1 MGKKNAIGGDSEIT
15 LKSIREKFLA
25 FFEGKKHQ
33 RLPSSPLVPAG
44 DPTLL
49 FTNSGMVQFKDV
61 FLGFDKR
68 PCETAVTAQRC
79 LRVGGKHN
87 DLRNVG
93 YTSRHHTFFEMLG
106 NFSFGDYF
114 KEEAI
119 PLAWE
124 FLTTPGVGLGI
135 AKEHLW
141 ITVFGGGK
149 IFGGGEAAAPAD
161 NAAYAIWK
169 KTLLAA
175 GFSKKEVEKRIV
187 RIFTAD
193 NFWMMGD
200 TGPCGPCSEIFYD
213 PDKDEKTFRGDNPK
227 HADEC
232 VEVWNLVF
240 MEFNRDSGALK
251 PLPAKCVDTGMGLE
265 RIAAVMQGEQSNYD
279 TDLFCKLIDGVK
291 AVIHPKDPDR
301 EISASHRVV
310 ADHIRAVAFLVAD
323 GVLPSNEGRGYVLR
337 KIIRRALM
345 HGAKAAGK
353 RNLGMHDDGFWL
365 HRLVDKVADVMDKA
379 GDCVREKQIKIQ
391 EVLRREEE
399 AFGKNFL
406 SGHAHLTME
415 IKRVKDSLQTNTPTP
430 RGSIRIDSPFQRDE
444 KVQFPGDIAFELYDT
459 FGFPMEATLD
469 EVVAAGFSG
478 IDEKAFDECMD
489 RQRAR
494 SRAAMKFDAGQK
506 TADYDGAASEFV
518 GYDSLQCEAKILALF
533 VGGERVKEARPG
545 QEAVLV
551 LDRTPFYAE
560 AGGQVGDSG
569 SLKKN
574 GATAAV
580 ADCKKIRADAAGHF
594 AALQGGA
601 MAEGDSVLCEVDA
614 QRRRAIVCNHSA
626 THLMHAALQ
635 KVVGAHVRQK
645 GALVAPDHLRFD
657 FSHHAPLSAE
667 QIREVESIV
676 NEQIRANYETVTEL
690 TSFDEAIRRGAM
702 ALFGEKYG
710 DTVRLVSINSE
721 FSMELCGGTHVG
733 RGGDIGLFRC
743 LGESGIAAGVR
754 RIEGITAAAALS
766 QAQNDSARLSDIAAA
781 LKSPREHVLQKIEQ
795 MRLSVKEAQKQI
807 AALQDAQTE
816 SQVWSLAER
825 AEIVGGKTMLLQK
838 MDGADMKTLQDA
850 LRRLQ
855 TRLPQAAIL
864 LAGDG
869 GGRASFVAAS
879 AFSDSLSAK
888 EWMDKAA
895 AVCGAKG
902 GGKKD
907 RAQCGGGDASKIDSA
922 LQAAREFAAHVAE

>member
-1 MGKKNAIGGDSEIT
+1 M
-15 LKSIREKFLA
+15 
-25 FFEGKKHQ
+25 
-33 RLPSSPLVPAG
+33 PSSPLVPAG

-68 PCETAVTAQRC
+68 PYKTAATAQRC
-79 LRVGGKHN
+79 LRAGGKHN
-87 DLRNVG
+87 DLQNVG
-93 YTSRHHTFFEMLG
+93 HTSRHHTFFEMLG

-114 KEEAI
+114 KEKAI

-124 FLTTPGVGLGI
+124 FLTSPAVGLGI
-135 AKEHLW
+135 PKEHLW
-141 ITVFGGGK
+141 ITVFGGGN
-149 IFGGGEAAAPAD
+149 IFGNNEAAAPAD
-161 NAAYAIWK
+161 NDAHAIWK
-169 KTLLAA
+169 QTLQDA
-175 GFSKKEVEKRIV
+175 GFGEKEAEKRIV
-187 RIFTAD
+187 RIPTAD

-213 PDKDEKTFRGDNPK
+213 PDKAAKNFRGDNPK

-240 MEFNRDSGALK
+240 MEFNRDGGALK
-251 PLPAKCVDTGMGLE
+251 PLPAPCVDTGMGLE
-265 RIAAVMQGEQSNYD
+265 RIAAVMQGVQSNYD
-279 TDLFCKLIDGVK
+279 TDLFCELIGEVK
-291 AVIHPKDPDR
+291 KITESESAATT
-301 EISASHRVV
+301 ASHRVV
-310 ADHIRAVAFLVAD
+310 ADHIRAAAFLVAD
-323 GVLPSNEGRGYVLR
+323 GVLPGNEGRGYVLR

-345 HGAKAAGK
+345 HGAKAADNPK
-353 RNLGMHDDGFWL
+353 LGMDGGGWL
-365 HRLVDKVADVMDKA
+365 HRLTDKVAEVMGAA
-379 GDCVREKQIKIQ
+379 GDCIREKQGEIEDALQ
-391 EVLRREEE
+391 REEK
-399 AFGKNFL
+399 AFGKNFVA
-406 SGHAHLTME
+406 GRAHLLAKIPE
-415 IKRVKDSLQTNTPTP
+415 AKKRGDKK
-430 RGSIRIDSPFQRDE
+430 SP
-444 KVQFPGDIAFELYDT
+444 VFPGDVAFELYDT
-459 FGFPMEATLD
+459 FGFPAEATLD

-478 IDEKAFDECMD
+478 IDEKAFDECMN

-506 TADYDGAASEFV
+506 TADYDGAASKFV

-569 SLKKN
+569 ALKKN

-580 ADCKKIRADAAGHF
+580 ADCKKIRADTAGHF

-667 QIREVESIV
+667 QIRKVESIV

-754 RIEGITAAAALS
+754 RIEGITAAAALLH
-766 QAQNDSARLSDIAAA
+766 AQNDSARLSDIAAA

-825 AEIVGGKTMLLQK
+825 AEFVGGKTMLLQK
-838 MDGADMKTLQDA
+838 MDGAEMKTLQDA

-855 TRLPQAAIL
+855 ARLPQAAIL

-869 GGRASFVAAS
+869 GGRASFVASS

>member
-1 MGKKNAIGGDSEIT
+1 M
-15 LKSIREKFLA
+15 
-25 FFEGKKHQ
+25 
-33 RLPSSPLVPAG
+33 PSSPLVPAG

-68 PCETAVTAQRC
+68 PYKTAATAQRC
-79 LRVGGKHN
+79 LRAGGKHN
-87 DLRNVG
+87 DLQNVG
-93 YTSRHHTFFEMLG
+93 HTSRHHTFFEMLG

-114 KEEAI
+114 KEKAI

-124 FLTTPGVGLGI
+124 FLTSPAVGLGI
-135 AKEHLW
+135 PKEHLW
-141 ITVFGGGK
+141 ITVFGGGN
-149 IFGGGEAAAPAD
+149 IFGGNEAAAPAD
-161 NAAYAIWK
+161 NDAHAIWK
-169 KTLLAA
+169 QTLQDA
-175 GFSKKEVEKRIV
+175 GFGEKEAEKRIV
-187 RIFTAD
+187 RIPTAD

-213 PDKDEKTFRGDNPK
+213 PDKAAKSFRGDNPK
-227 HADEC
+227 YADEC

-240 MEFNRDSGALK
+240 MEFNRDGGALK
-251 PLPAKCVDTGMGLE
+251 PLPAPCVDTGMGLE
-265 RIAAVMQGEQSNYD
+265 RIAAVMQGVQSNYD
-279 TDLFCKLIDGVK
+279 TDLFCELIGEVK
-291 AVIHPKDPDR
+291 KITESESAATT
-301 EISASHRVV
+301 ASHRVV
-310 ADHIRAVAFLVAD
+310 ADHIRAAAFLVAD
-323 GVLPSNEGRGYVLR
+323 GVLPGNEGRGYVLR

-345 HGAKAAGK
+345 HGAKAADNPK
-353 RNLGMHDDGFWL
+353 LGMDGGGWL
-365 HRLVDKVADVMDKA
+365 HRLTDKVAEVMGAA
-379 GDCVREKQIKIQ
+379 GDCIREKQGEIEDALQ
-391 EVLRREEE
+391 REEK
-399 AFGKNFL
+399 AFGKNFVA
-406 SGHAHLTME
+406 GRAHLLAKIPE
-415 IKRVKDSLQTNTPTP
+415 AKKRGNKK
-430 RGSIRIDSPFQRDE
+430 SP
-444 KVQFPGDIAFELYDT
+444 VFPGDVAFELYDT
-459 FGFPMEATLD
+459 FGFPAEAALD

-478 IDEKAFDECMD
+478 IDEKAFDECMN

-569 SLKKN
+569 ALKKN
-574 GATAAV
+574 GATAAI

-766 QAQNDSARLSDIAAA
+766 QTQNDSARLSDIAAA

-795 MRLSVKEAQKQI
+795 MRLSVKESQKQI

-816 SQVWSLAER
+816 VQVWSLAER
-825 AEIVGGKTMLLQK
+825 AETIGGKTMLLQK
-838 MDGADMKTLQDA
+838 MDGAEMKTLQDA

-869 GGRASFVAAS
+869 GGRASFVASS

>member
-1 MGKKNAIGGDSEIT
+1 M
-15 LKSIREKFLA
+15 
-25 FFEGKKHQ
+25 
-33 RLPSSPLVPAG
+33 PSSPLVPAG

-68 PCETAVTAQRC
+68 PYKTAATAQRC
-79 LRVGGKHN
+79 LRAGGKHN
-87 DLRNVG
+87 DLQNVG
-93 YTSRHHTFFEMLG
+93 HTSRHHTFFEMLG

-114 KEEAI
+114 KEKAI

-124 FLTTPGVGLGI
+124 FLTSPAVGLGI
-135 AKEHLW
+135 PKEHLW
-141 ITVFGGGK
+141 ITVFGGGN
-149 IFGGGEAAAPAD
+149 IFGNNEAAAPAD
-161 NAAYAIWK
+161 NDAHAIWK
-169 KTLLAA
+169 KTLQDA
-175 GFSKKEVEKRIV
+175 GFGEKEAEKRIV
-187 RIFTAD
+187 RIPTAD

-213 PDKDEKTFRGDNPK
+213 PDKAAKNFRGDNPK

-240 MEFNRDSGALK
+240 MEFNRDGGALK
-251 PLPAKCVDTGMGLE
+251 PLPAPCVDTGMGLE
-265 RIAAVMQGEQSNYD
+265 RIAAVMQGVQSNYD
-279 TDLFCKLIDGVK
+279 TDLFCKLIGEVK
-291 AVIHPKDPDR
+291 KITESESAATT
-301 EISASHRVV
+301 ASHRVV
-310 ADHIRAVAFLVAD
+310 ADHIRAAAFLVAD
-323 GVLPSNEGRGYVLR
+323 GVLPGNEGRGYVLR

-345 HGAKAAGK
+345 HGAKAADNPK
-353 RNLGMHDDGFWL
+353 LGMDGGGWL
-365 HRLVDKVADVMDKA
+365 HRLTDKVAEVMGAA
-379 GDCVREKQIKIQ
+379 GDCIREKQGEIEDALQ
-391 EVLRREEE
+391 REEN
-399 AFGKNFL
+399 AFGKNFVA
-406 SGHAHLTME
+406 GRAHLLAKIPE
-415 IKRVKDSLQTNTPTP
+415 AKKRGDKK
-430 RGSIRIDSPFQRDE
+430 SP
-444 KVQFPGDIAFELYDT
+444 VFPGDVAFELYDT
-459 FGFPMEATLD
+459 FGFPAEATLD

-478 IDEKAFDECMD
+478 IDEKAFDECMNQ
-489 RQRAR
+489 QRAR

-569 SLKKN
+569 ALKKN

-580 ADCKKIRADAAGHF
+580 ADCKKIRADTAGHF

-635 KVVGAHVRQK
+635 KVVGGHVRQK

-676 NEQIRANYETVTEL
+676 NEQIRANYETITEL

-825 AEIVGGKTMLLQK
+825 AETIGGKTMLLQK
-838 MDGADMKTLQDA
+838 MDGAEMKTLQDA

>member
-1 MGKKNAIGGDSEIT
+1 M
-15 LKSIREKFLA
+15 
-25 FFEGKKHQ
+25 
-33 RLPSSPLVPAG
+33 PSSPLVPAG

-68 PCETAVTAQRC
+68 PYKTAATAQRC
-79 LRVGGKHN
+79 LRAGGKHN
-87 DLRNVG
+87 DLQNVG
-93 YTSRHHTFFEMLG
+93 HTSRHHTFFEMLG

-114 KEEAI
+114 KEKAI

-124 FLTTPGVGLGI
+124 FLTSPAVGLGI
-135 AKEHLW
+135 PKEHLW
-141 ITVFGGGK
+141 ITVFGGGN
-149 IFGGGEAAAPAD
+149 IFGGNEAAAPAD
-161 NAAYAIWK
+161 NDAHAIWK
-169 KTLLAA
+169 KTLQNA
-175 GFSKKEVEKRIV
+175 GFGEKEAEKRIV
-187 RIFTAD
+187 RIPTAD

-213 PDKDEKTFRGDNPK
+213 PDKAAKSFRGDNPK

-240 MEFNRDSGALK
+240 MEFNRDGGALK
-251 PLPAKCVDTGMGLE
+251 PLPAPCVDTGMGLE
-265 RIAAVMQGEQSNYD
+265 RIAAVMQGVQSNYD
-279 TDLFCKLIDGVK
+279 TDLFCELIGEVK
-291 AVIHPKDPDR
+291 KITESESAATT
-301 EISASHRVV
+301 ASHRVV
-310 ADHIRAVAFLVAD
+310 ADHIRAAAFLVAD
-323 GVLPSNEGRGYVLR
+323 GVLPGNEGRGYVLR

-345 HGAKAAGK
+345 HGAKAADNPK
-353 RNLGMHDDGFWL
+353 LGMDGGGWL
-365 HRLVDKVADVMDKA
+365 HRLTDKVAEVMGAA
-379 GDCVREKQIKIQ
+379 GDCIREKQGEIEDALQ
-391 EVLRREEE
+391 REEK
-399 AFGKNFL
+399 AFGKNFVA
-406 SGHAHLTME
+406 GRAHLLAKIPE
-415 IKRVKDSLQTNTPTP
+415 AKKRGDKK
-430 RGSIRIDSPFQRDE
+430 SP
-444 KVQFPGDIAFELYDT
+444 VFPGDVAFELYDT
-459 FGFPMEATLD
+459 FGFPAEATLD

-478 IDEKAFDECMD
+478 IDEKAFDECMN

-569 SLKKN
+569 ALKKN

-580 ADCKKIRADAAGHF
+580 ADCKKIRADTAGHF

-667 QIREVESIV
+667 QIRKVESIV

-754 RIEGITAAAALS
+754 RIEGITAAAALLH
-766 QAQNDSARLSDIAAA
+766 AQNDSARLSDIAAA

-825 AEIVGGKTMLLQK
+825 AEFVGGKTMLLQK
-838 MDGADMKTLQDA
+838 MDGAEMKTLQDA

-869 GGRASFVAAS
+869 GGRASFVASS

-907 RAQCGGGDASKIDSA
+907 RAQCGGGDVSKIDSA
-922 LQAAREFAAHVAE
+922 LQAAREFAAHIAE

>member
-1 MGKKNAIGGDSEIT
+1 M
-15 LKSIREKFLA
+15 
-25 FFEGKKHQ
+25 
-33 RLPSSPLVPAG
+33 PSSPLVPAG

-68 PCETAVTAQRC
+68 PYKTAATAQRC
-79 LRVGGKHN
+79 LRAGGKHN
-87 DLRNVG
+87 DLQNVG
-93 YTSRHHTFFEMLG
+93 HTSRHHTFFEMLG

-114 KEEAI
+114 KEKAI

-124 FLTTPGVGLGI
+124 FLTSPAVGLGI
-135 AKEHLW
+135 PKEHLW
-141 ITVFGGGK
+141 ITVFGGGN
-149 IFGGGEAAAPAD
+149 IFGDNEAAAPAD
-161 NAAYAIWK
+161 NDAHAIWK
-169 KTLLAA
+169 QTLQNA
-175 GFSKKEVEKRIV
+175 GFGEKEAEKRIV
-187 RIFTAD
+187 RIPTAD

-213 PDKDEKTFRGDNPK
+213 PDKAAKSFRGDNPK

-240 MEFNRDSGALK
+240 MEFNRDGGALK
-251 PLPAKCVDTGMGLE
+251 PLPAPCVDTGMGLE
-265 RIAAVMQGEQSNYD
+265 RIAAVMQGVQSNYD
-279 TDLFCKLIDGVK
+279 TDLFCELIGEVK
-291 AVIHPKDPDR
+291 KITESKSAATT
-301 EISASHRVV
+301 ASHRVV
-310 ADHIRAVAFLVAD
+310 ADHIRAAAFLVAD
-323 GVLPSNEGRGYVLR
+323 GVLPGNEGRGYVLR

-345 HGAKAAGK
+345 HGAKAADNPK
-353 RNLGMHDDGFWL
+353 LGMDGGGWL
-365 HRLVDKVADVMDKA
+365 HRLTDKVAEVMGAA
-379 GDCVREKQIKIQ
+379 GDCIREKQGEIEDALQ
-391 EVLRREEE
+391 REEK
-399 AFGKNFL
+399 AFGKNFVA
-406 SGHAHLTME
+406 GRAHLLAKIPE
-415 IKRVKDSLQTNTPTP
+415 AKKRGDKK
-430 RGSIRIDSPFQRDE
+430 SP
-444 KVQFPGDIAFELYDT
+444 VFPGDVAFELYDT
-459 FGFPMEATLD
+459 FGFPAEATLD

-478 IDEKAFDECMD
+478 IDEKAFDECMNQ
-489 RQRAR
+489 QRAR

-569 SLKKN
+569 ALKKN
-574 GATAAV
+574 GVTAAV

-594 AALQGGA
+594 AALQGDA

-667 QIREVESIV
+667 QIREVENIV

-781 LKSPREHVLQKIEQ
+781 LKSPCEHVLQKIEQ

-825 AEIVGGKTMLLQK
+825 AETIGDKTMLLQK
-838 MDGADMKTLQDA
+838 MDGAEMKTLQDA

-855 TRLPQAAIL
+855 ARLPQAAIL

-922 LQAAREFAAHVAE
+922 LQAAREFAAHAGGAKKEK

>member
-1 MGKKNAIGGDSEIT
+1 M
-15 LKSIREKFLA
+15 
-25 FFEGKKHQ
+25 
-33 RLPSSPLVPAG
+33 PSSPLVPAG

-68 PCETAVTAQRC
+68 PYKTAATAQRC
-79 LRVGGKHN
+79 LRAGGKHN
-87 DLRNVG
+87 DLQNVG
-93 YTSRHHTFFEMLG
+93 HTSRHHTFFEMLG

-114 KEEAI
+114 KEKAI

-124 FLTTPGVGLGI
+124 FLTSPAVGLGI
-135 AKEHLW
+135 PKEHLW
-141 ITVFGGGK
+141 ITVFGGGN
-149 IFGGGEAAAPAD
+149 IFGNDEAAAPAD
-161 NAAYAIWK
+161 NDAHAIWK
-169 KTLLAA
+169 QTLQDA
-175 GFSKKEVEKRIV
+175 GFGEKEAEKRIV
-187 RIFTAD
+187 RIPTAD

-213 PDKDEKTFRGDNPK
+213 PDKAAKSFRGDNPK
-227 HADEC
+227 YADEC

-240 MEFNRDSGALK
+240 MEFNRDGGALK
-251 PLPAKCVDTGMGLE
+251 PLPAPCVDTGMGLE
-265 RIAAVMQGEQSNYD
+265 RIAAVMQGVQSNYD
-279 TDLFCKLIDGVK
+279 TDLFCELIGEVK
-291 AVIHPKDPDR
+291 KITESESAATT
-301 EISASHRVV
+301 ASHRVV
-310 ADHIRAVAFLVAD
+310 ADHIRAAAFLVAD
-323 GVLPSNEGRGYVLR
+323 GVLPGNEGRGYVLR

-345 HGAKAAGK
+345 HGAKAANK
-353 RNLGMHDDGFWL
+353 PNLKMHDGGWL
-365 HRLVDKVADVMDKA
+365 HLLVDKVADVMDEA
-379 GDCVREKQIKIQ
+379 GDCIREKQSEI
-391 EVLRREEE
+391 EGVLQREEK

-406 SGHAHLTME
+406 SGRAHLTME
-415 IKRVKDSLQTNTPTP
+415 IKRVKNS
-430 RGSIRIDSPFQRDE
+430 SAKKSS
-444 KVQFPGDIAFELYDT
+444 VFPGDIAFELYDT
-459 FGFPMEATLD
+459 FGFPAEATLD
-469 EVVAAGFSG
+469 EVVAEGFSG
-478 IDEKAFDECMD
+478 IDEPAFNECMN

-545 QEAVLV
+545 QEALLV

-569 SLKKN
+569 ALKKN

-816 SQVWSLAER
+816 SQVWSLAKR
-825 AEIVGGKTMLLQK
+825 AENIGGKTMLLQK
-838 MDGADMKTLQDA
+838 MDGAEMKTLQDA

-855 TRLPQAAIL
+855 ARLPQAAIL

-869 GGRASFVAAS
+869 GGRASFVASS

>member
-1 MGKKNAIGGDSEIT
+1 M
-15 LKSIREKFLA
+15 
-25 FFEGKKHQ
+25 
-33 RLPSSPLVPAG
+33 PSSPLVPAG

-68 PCETAVTAQRC
+68 PYKTAATAQRC
-79 LRVGGKHN
+79 LRAGGKHN
-87 DLRNVG
+87 DLQNVG
-93 YTSRHHTFFEMLG
+93 HTSRHHTFFEMLG

-114 KEEAI
+114 KEKAI

-124 FLTTPGVGLGI
+124 FLTSPAVGLGI
-135 AKEHLW
+135 PKEHLW
-141 ITVFGGGK
+141 ITVFGGGN
-149 IFGGGEAAAPAD
+149 IFGNNEAAAPAD
-161 NAAYAIWK
+161 NDAHAIWK
-169 KTLLAA
+169 QTLQDA
-175 GFSKKEVEKRIV
+175 GFGEKEAEKRIV
-187 RIFTAD
+187 RIPTAD

-213 PDKDEKTFRGDNPK
+213 PDKAAKSFRGDNPK

-240 MEFNRDSGALK
+240 MEFNRDGGALK
-251 PLPAKCVDTGMGLE
+251 PLPAPCVDTGMGLE
-265 RIAAVMQGEQSNYD
+265 RIAAVMQGVQSNYD
-279 TDLFCKLIDGVK
+279 TDLFCELIGEVK
-291 AVIHPKDPDR
+291 KITESESAATT
-301 EISASHRVV
+301 ASHRVV
-310 ADHIRAVAFLVAD
+310 ADHIRAAAFLVAD
-323 GVLPSNEGRGYVLR
+323 GVLPGNEGRGYVLR

-345 HGAKAAGK
+345 HGAKAADNPK
-353 RNLGMHDDGFWL
+353 LGMDGGGWL
-365 HRLVDKVADVMDKA
+365 HRLTDKVAEVMGAA
-379 GDCVREKQIKIQ
+379 GDCIREKQGEIEDALQ
-391 EVLRREEE
+391 REEK
-399 AFGKNFL
+399 AFGKNFVA
-406 SGHAHLTME
+406 GRAHLLAKIPE
-415 IKRVKDSLQTNTPTP
+415 AKKRGNKK
-430 RGSIRIDSPFQRDE
+430 SP
-444 KVQFPGDIAFELYDT
+444 VFPGDVAFELYDT
-459 FGFPMEATLD
+459 FGFPAEATLD

-478 IDEKAFDECMD
+478 IDEKAFDECMN

-569 SLKKN
+569 ALKKN

-601 MAEGDSVLCEVDA
+601 MAEGDSVLCEVNA

-667 QIREVESIV
+667 QIREVENIV

-825 AEIVGGKTMLLQK
+825 AETIGGKTMLLQK
-838 MDGADMKTLQDA
+838 MDGAEMKTLQDA

-864 LAGDG
+864 LTGDG
-869 GGRASFVAAS
+869 GGRASFVASS

-922 LQAAREFAAHVAE
+922 LQAARAFVQKSGSDNG

>member
-1 MGKKNAIGGDSEIT
+1 M
-15 LKSIREKFLA
+15 
-25 FFEGKKHQ
+25 
-33 RLPSSPLVPAG
+33 PSSPLVPAG

-68 PCETAVTAQRC
+68 PYKTAATAQRC
-79 LRVGGKHN
+79 LRAGGKHN
-87 DLRNVG
+87 DLQNVG
-93 YTSRHHTFFEMLG
+93 HTSRHHTFFEMLG

-114 KEEAI
+114 KEKAI

-124 FLTTPGVGLGI
+124 FLTSPAVGLGI
-135 AKEHLW
+135 PKEHLW
-141 ITVFGGGK
+141 ITVFGGGN
-149 IFGGGEAAAPAD
+149 IFGNNEAAAPAD
-161 NAAYAIWK
+161 NDAHAIWK
-169 KTLLAA
+169 QTLQNA
-175 GFSKKEVEKRIV
+175 GFGEKETEKRIV
-187 RIFTAD
+187 RIPTAD

-213 PDKDEKTFRGDNPK
+213 PDKAAKSFRGDNPK
-227 HADEC
+227 YADEC

-240 MEFNRDSGALK
+240 MEFNRDGGALK
-251 PLPAKCVDTGMGLE
+251 PLPAPCVDTGMGLE
-265 RIAAVMQGEQSNYD
+265 RIAAVMQGVQSNYD
-279 TDLFCKLIDGVK
+279 TDLFCELIGEVK
-291 AVIHPKDPDR
+291 KITESESAATT
-301 EISASHRVV
+301 ASHRVV
-310 ADHIRAVAFLVAD
+310 ADHIRAAAFLVAD
-323 GVLPSNEGRGYVLR
+323 GVLPGNEGRGYVLR

-345 HGAKAAGK
+345 HGAKAADNPK
-353 RNLGMHDDGFWL
+353 LGMDGGGWL
-365 HRLVDKVADVMDKA
+365 HRLTDKVAEVMGAA
-379 GDCVREKQIKIQ
+379 GDCIREKQGEIEDALQ
-391 EVLRREEE
+391 REEK
-399 AFGKNFL
+399 AFGKNFVA
-406 SGHAHLTME
+406 GRAHLLAKIPE
-415 IKRVKDSLQTNTPTP
+415 AKKRGNKK
-430 RGSIRIDSPFQRDE
+430 SPM
-444 KVQFPGDIAFELYDT
+444 FPGDVAFELYDT
-459 FGFPMEATLD
+459 FGFPAEATLD

-478 IDEKAFDECMD
+478 IDEKAFDECMNQ
-489 RQRAR
+489 QRAR

-569 SLKKN
+569 ALKKN

-580 ADCKKIRADAAGHF
+580 VDCKKIRADAAGHF
-594 AALQGGA
+594 VALQGGA

-825 AEIVGGKTMLLQK
+825 AETIGGKTMLLQK
-838 MDGADMKTLQDA
+838 MDGAEMKTLQDA

-855 TRLPQAAIL
+855 SRLPQAAIL

-907 RAQCGGGDASKIDSA
+907 RAQCGGGDVSKIDSA

>member
-1 MGKKNAIGGDSEIT
+1 M
-15 LKSIREKFLA
+15 
-25 FFEGKKHQ
+25 
-33 RLPSSPLVPAG
+33 PSSPLVPAG

-68 PCETAVTAQRC
+68 PYKTAATAQRC
-79 LRVGGKHN
+79 LRAGGKHN
-87 DLRNVG
+87 DLQNVG
-93 YTSRHHTFFEMLG
+93 HTSRHHTFFEMLG

-114 KEEAI
+114 KEKAI

-124 FLTTPGVGLGI
+124 FLTSPAVGLGI
-135 AKEHLW
+135 PKEHLW
-141 ITVFGGGK
+141 ITVFGGGN
-149 IFGGGEAAAPAD
+149 IFGGNEAAAPAD
-161 NAAYAIWK
+161 NDAHAIWK
-169 KTLLAA
+169 QTLQDA
-175 GFSKKEVEKRIV
+175 GFGEKEAEKRIV
-187 RIFTAD
+187 RIPTAD

-213 PDKDEKTFRGDNPK
+213 PDKAAKSFRGDNPK
-227 HADEC
+227 YADEC

-240 MEFNRDSGALK
+240 MEFNRDGGELK
-251 PLPAKCVDTGMGLE
+251 PLPAPCVDTGMGLE
-265 RIAAVMQGEQSNYD
+265 RIAAVMQGVQSNYD
-279 TDLFCKLIDGVK
+279 TDLFCELIGEVK
-291 AVIHPKDPDR
+291 KITESESA
-301 EISASHRVV
+301 ETTASHRVV
-310 ADHIRAVAFLVAD
+310 ADHIRAAAFLVAD
-323 GVLPSNEGRGYVLR
+323 GVLPGNEGRGYVLR

-345 HGAKAAGK
+345 HGAKAADNPK
-353 RNLGMHDDGFWL
+353 LGMDGGGWL
-365 HRLVDKVADVMDKA
+365 HRLTDKVAEVMGAA
-379 GDCVREKQIKIQ
+379 GDCIREKQGEIEDALQ
-391 EVLRREEE
+391 REEK
-399 AFGKNFL
+399 AFGKNFVA
-406 SGHAHLTME
+406 GRAHLLAKIPE
-415 IKRVKDSLQTNTPTP
+415 AKKRGDKK
-430 RGSIRIDSPFQRDE
+430 SP
-444 KVQFPGDIAFELYDT
+444 VFPGDVAFELYDT
-459 FGFPMEATLD
+459 FGFPAEATLD

-478 IDEKAFDECMD
+478 IDEKAFDECMN

-569 SLKKN
+569 ALEKN

-667 QIREVESIV
+667 QIREVENIV
-676 NEQIRANYETVTEL
+676 NEQIRANYETITEL

-838 MDGADMKTLQDA
+838 MDGAEMKTLQDA

-855 TRLPQAAIL
+855 SRLPQAAIL

-922 LQAAREFAAHVAE
+922 LQAAREFAKSGGVKNG

>member
-1 MGKKNAIGGDSEIT
+1 M
-15 LKSIREKFLA
+15 
-25 FFEGKKHQ
+25 
-33 RLPSSPLVPAG
+33 PSSPLVPAG

-68 PCETAVTAQRC
+68 PYKTAATAQRC
-79 LRVGGKHN
+79 LRAGGKHN
-87 DLRNVG
+87 DLQNVG
-93 YTSRHHTFFEMLG
+93 HTSRHHTFFEMLG

-114 KEEAI
+114 KEKAI

-124 FLTTPGVGLGI
+124 FLTSPAVGLGI
-135 AKEHLW
+135 PKEHLW
-141 ITVFGGGK
+141 ITVFGGGN
-149 IFGGGEAAAPAD
+149 IFGNNEAAAPAD
-161 NAAYAIWK
+161 NDAHAIWK
-169 KTLLAA
+169 QTLQDA
-175 GFSKKEVEKRIV
+175 GFGEKEAEKRIV
-187 RIFTAD
+187 RIPTAD

-213 PDKDEKTFRGDNPK
+213 PDKAAKSFRGDNPK

-240 MEFNRDSGALK
+240 MEFNRDGGALK
-251 PLPAKCVDTGMGLE
+251 PLPAPCVDTGMGLE
-265 RIAAVMQGEQSNYD
+265 RIAAVMQGVQSNYD
-279 TDLFCKLIDGVK
+279 TDVFCALIDRFK
-291 AVIHPKDPDR
+291 MVINS
-301 EISASHRVV
+301 ESAETTASHRVV
-310 ADHIRAVAFLVAD
+310 ADHIRAAAFLIAD

-345 HGAKAAGK
+345 HAAKAAGQV
-353 RNLGMHDDGFWL
+353 NLGGLYAGWMHHLVNEVSNTMDG
-365 HRLVDKVADVMDKA
+365 ADEYILNKSS
-379 GDCVREKQIKIQ
+379 GII
-391 EVLRREEE
+391 EVLQREEK
-399 AFGKNFL
+399 AFGKNFVA
-406 SGHAHLTME
+406 GRAHLLAKIPE
-415 IKRVKDSLQTNTPTP
+415 AKKRGNKK
-430 RGSIRIDSPFQRDE
+430 SP
-444 KVQFPGDIAFELYDT
+444 VFPGDVAFELYDT
-459 FGFPMEATLD
+459 FGFPAEATLD

-478 IDEKAFDECMD
+478 IDEKAFDECMNQ
-489 RQRAR
+489 QRAR

-545 QEAVLV
+545 QEALLV

-569 SLKKN
+569 ALKKN

-601 MAEGDSVLCEVDA
+601 MAEGDSVLCEVNA

-676 NEQIRANYETVTEL
+676 NEQIRANYETITEL

-825 AEIVGGKTMLLQK
+825 AENIGGKTMLLQK
-838 MDGADMKTLQDA
+838 MDGAEMKTLQDA

>member
-1 MGKKNAIGGDSEIT
+1 M
-15 LKSIREKFLA
+15 
-25 FFEGKKHQ
+25 
-33 RLPSSPLVPAG
+33 PSSPLVPAG

-68 PCETAVTAQRC
+68 PYKTAATAQRC
-79 LRVGGKHN
+79 LRAGGKHN
-87 DLRNVG
+87 DLQNVG
-93 YTSRHHTFFEMLG
+93 HTSRHHTFFEMLG

-114 KEEAI
+114 KEKAI

-124 FLTTPGVGLGI
+124 FLTSPAVGLGI
-135 AKEHLW
+135 PKEHLW
-141 ITVFGGGK
+141 ITVFGGGN
-149 IFGGGEAAAPAD
+149 IFGGNEAAAPAD
-161 NAAYAIWK
+161 NDAHAIWK
-169 KTLLAA
+169 QTLQDA
-175 GFSKKEVEKRIV
+175 GFGEKEAEKRIV
-187 RIFTAD
+187 RIPTAD

-213 PDKDEKTFRGDNPK
+213 PDKAAKSFRGDNPK

-240 MEFNRDSGALK
+240 MEFNRDGGALK
-251 PLPAKCVDTGMGLE
+251 PLPAPCVDTGMGLE
-265 RIAAVMQGEQSNYD
+265 RIAAVMQGVQSNYD
-279 TDLFCKLIDGVK
+279 TDVFCALIDRFK
-291 AVIHPKDPDR
+291 MVINS
-301 EISASHRVV
+301 ESAETTASHRVV
-310 ADHIRAVAFLVAD
+310 ADHIRAAAFLIAD

-345 HGAKAAGK
+345 HAAKAAGQV
-353 RNLGMHDDGFWL
+353 NLGGLYAGWMHHLVNEVSNTMDG
-365 HRLVDKVADVMDKA
+365 ADEYILNKS
-379 GDCVREKQIKIQ
+379 GNII
-391 EVLRREEE
+391 EVLQREEK
-399 AFGKNFL
+399 AFGKNFVA
-406 SGHAHLTME
+406 GRAHLLAKIPE
-415 IKRVKDSLQTNTPTP
+415 AKKRGDKK
-430 RGSIRIDSPFQRDE
+430 SP
-444 KVQFPGDIAFELYDT
+444 VFPGDVAFELYDT
-459 FGFPMEATLD
+459 FGFPAEATLD

-478 IDEKAFDECMD
+478 IDEKAFDECMN

-569 SLKKN
+569 ALKKN
-574 GATAAV
+574 GATATV

-676 NEQIRANYETVTEL
+676 NEQIRANYETITEL

-825 AEIVGGKTMLLQK
+825 AENIGGKTMLLQK
-838 MDGADMKTLQDA
+838 MDGAEMKTLQDA

-869 GGRASFVAAS
+869 GGRASFVASS

-922 LQAAREFAAHVAE
+922 LQAAREFAAHVAK

>member
-1 MGKKNAIGGDSEIT
+1 M
-15 LKSIREKFLA
+15 
-25 FFEGKKHQ
+25 
-33 RLPSSPLVPAG
+33 PSSPLVPAG

-68 PCETAVTAQRC
+68 PYKTAATAQRC
-79 LRVGGKHN
+79 LRAGGKHN
-87 DLRNVG
+87 DLQNVG
-93 YTSRHHTFFEMLG
+93 HTSRHHTFFEMLG

-114 KEEAI
+114 KEKAI

-124 FLTTPGVGLGI
+124 FLTSPAVGLGI
-135 AKEHLW
+135 PKEHLW
-141 ITVFGGGK
+141 ITVFGGGN
-149 IFGGGEAAAPAD
+149 IFGGNEAAAPAD
-161 NAAYAIWK
+161 NDAHAIWK
-169 KTLLAA
+169 QTLQDA
-175 GFSKKEVEKRIV
+175 GFGEKEAEKRIV
-187 RIFTAD
+187 RIPTAD

-213 PDKDEKTFRGDNPK
+213 PDKAAKSFRGDNPK

-240 MEFNRDSGALK
+240 MEFNRDGGALK
-251 PLPAKCVDTGMGLE
+251 PLPAPCVDTGMGLE
-265 RIAAVMQGEQSNYD
+265 RIAAVMQGVQSNYD
-279 TDLFCKLIDGVK
+279 TDLFCELIGEVK
-291 AVIHPKDPDR
+291 KITESESAATT
-301 EISASHRVV
+301 ASHRVV
-310 ADHIRAVAFLVAD
+310 ADHIRAAAFLVAD
-323 GVLPSNEGRGYVLR
+323 GVLPGNEGRGYVLR

-345 HGAKAAGK
+345 HGAKAADNPK
-353 RNLGMHDDGFWL
+353 LGMDGGGWL
-365 HRLVDKVADVMDKA
+365 HRLTDKVAEVMGAA
-379 GDCVREKQIKIQ
+379 GDCIREKQGEIEDALQ
-391 EVLRREEE
+391 REEK
-399 AFGKNFL
+399 AFGKNFVA
-406 SGHAHLTME
+406 GRAHLLAKIPE
-415 IKRVKDSLQTNTPTP
+415 AKKRGDKK
-430 RGSIRIDSPFQRDE
+430 SP
-444 KVQFPGDIAFELYDT
+444 VFPGDVAFELYDT
-459 FGFPMEATLD
+459 FGFPAEATLD

-478 IDEKAFDECMD
+478 IDEKAFDECMN

-569 SLKKN
+569 ALKKN
-574 GATAAV
+574 GVTAAV

-594 AALQGGA
+594 AALQGDA

-667 QIREVESIV
+667 QIREVENIV

-781 LKSPREHVLQKIEQ
+781 LKSPHEHVLQKIEQ

-816 SQVWSLAER
+816 AQVWSLAER
-825 AEIVGGKTMLLQK
+825 AETIGGKTMLLQK
-838 MDGADMKTLQDA
+838 MDGAEMKTLQDA

-869 GGRASFVAAS
+869 GGRASFVASS

>member
-1 MGKKNAIGGDSEIT
+1 M
-15 LKSIREKFLA
+15 
-25 FFEGKKHQ
+25 
-33 RLPSSPLVPAG
+33 PSSPLVPAG

-68 PCETAVTAQRC
+68 PYKTAATAQRC
-79 LRVGGKHN
+79 LRAGGKHN
-87 DLRNVG
+87 DLQNVG
-93 YTSRHHTFFEMLG
+93 HTSRHHTFFEMLG

-114 KEEAI
+114 KEKAI

-124 FLTTPGVGLGI
+124 FLTSPAVGLGI
-135 AKEHLW
+135 PKEHLW
-141 ITVFGGGK
+141 ITVFGGGN
-149 IFGGGEAAAPAD
+149 IFGGNEAAAPAD
-161 NAAYAIWK
+161 NDAHAIWK
-169 KTLLAA
+169 QTLQNA
-175 GFSKKEVEKRIV
+175 GFGEKEAEKRIV
-187 RIFTAD
+187 RIPTAD

-213 PDKDEKTFRGDNPK
+213 PDKAAKSFRGDNPK
-227 HADEC
+227 YADEC

-240 MEFNRDSGALK
+240 MEFNRDGGALK
-251 PLPAKCVDTGMGLE
+251 PLPAPCVDTGMGLE
-265 RIAAVMQGEQSNYD
+265 RIAAVMQGVQSNYD
-279 TDLFCKLIDGVK
+279 TDLFCELIGEVK
-291 AVIHPKDPDR
+291 KITESESAATT
-301 EISASHRVV
+301 ASHRVV
-310 ADHIRAVAFLVAD
+310 ADHIRAAAFLVAD
-323 GVLPSNEGRGYVLR
+323 GVLPGNEGRGYVLR

-345 HGAKAAGK
+345 HGAKAADNPK
-353 RNLGMHDDGFWL
+353 LGMDGGGWL
-365 HRLVDKVADVMDKA
+365 HRLTDKVAEVMGAA
-379 GDCVREKQIKIQ
+379 GDCIREKQGEIENALQ
-391 EVLRREEE
+391 REEK
-399 AFGKNFL
+399 AFGKNFVA
-406 SGHAHLTME
+406 GRAHLLAKIPE
-415 IKRVKDSLQTNTPTP
+415 AKKRGDKK
-430 RGSIRIDSPFQRDE
+430 SP
-444 KVQFPGDIAFELYDT
+444 VFPGDVAFELYDT
-459 FGFPMEATLD
+459 FGFPAEATLD

-478 IDEKAFDECMD
+478 IDEKAFDECMN

-533 VGGERVKEARPG
+533 VDGERVKEARPG

-569 SLKKN
+569 ALKKN

-676 NEQIRANYETVTEL
+676 NEQIRANYETITEL

-825 AEIVGGKTMLLQK
+825 AETIGGKTMLLQK
-838 MDGADMKTLQDA
+838 MDGAEMKTLQDA

-855 TRLPQAAIL
+855 TRLPRAAIL

>member
-1 MGKKNAIGGDSEIT
+1 M
-15 LKSIREKFLA
+15 
-25 FFEGKKHQ
+25 
-33 RLPSSPLVPAG
+33 PSSPLVPAG

-68 PCETAVTAQRC
+68 PYKTAATAQRC
-79 LRVGGKHN
+79 LRAGGKHN
-87 DLRNVG
+87 DLQNVG
-93 YTSRHHTFFEMLG
+93 HTSRHHTFFEMLG

-114 KEEAI
+114 KEKAI

-124 FLTTPGVGLGI
+124 FLTSPAVGLGI
-135 AKEHLW
+135 SKEHLW
-141 ITVFGGGK
+141 ITVFGGGN
-149 IFGGGEAAAPAD
+149 IFGGNEAAAPAD
-161 NAAYAIWK
+161 NDAHAIWK
-169 KTLLAA
+169 QTLQDA
-175 GFSKKEVEKRIV
+175 GFGEKEAEKRIV
-187 RIFTAD
+187 RIPTAD

-213 PDKDEKTFRGDNPK
+213 PDKAAKSFRGDNPK

-240 MEFNRDSGALK
+240 MEFNRDGGALK
-251 PLPAKCVDTGMGLE
+251 PLPAPCVDTGMGLE
-265 RIAAVMQGEQSNYD
+265 RIAAVMQGVQSNYD
-279 TDLFCKLIDGVK
+279 TDLFCELIGEVK
-291 AVIHPKDPDR
+291 KITESESAATT
-301 EISASHRVV
+301 ASHRVV
-310 ADHIRAVAFLVAD
+310 ADHIRAAAFLVAD
-323 GVLPSNEGRGYVLR
+323 GVLPGNEGRGYVLR

-345 HGAKAAGK
+345 HGAKAADNPK
-353 RNLGMHDDGFWL
+353 LGMDGGGWL
-365 HRLVDKVADVMDKA
+365 HRLTDKVAEVMGAA
-379 GDCVREKQIKIQ
+379 GDCIREKQGEIEDALQ
-391 EVLRREEE
+391 REEN
-399 AFGKNFL
+399 AFGKNFVA
-406 SGHAHLTME
+406 GRAHLLAKIPE
-415 IKRVKDSLQTNTPTP
+415 AKKRGDKK
-430 RGSIRIDSPFQRDE
+430 SP
-444 KVQFPGDIAFELYDT
+444 VFPGDVAFELYDT
-459 FGFPMEATLD
+459 FGFPAEATLD

-478 IDEKAFDECMD
+478 IDEKAFDECMNQ
-489 RQRAR
+489 QRAR

-569 SLKKN
+569 ALKKN

-601 MAEGDSVLCEVDA
+601 MAEGDSVLCEVNA

-838 MDGADMKTLQDA
+838 MDGAEMKTLQDA

-855 TRLPQAAIL
+855 SRLPQAAIL

-869 GGRASFVAAS
+869 GGRASFVASS

>member
-1 MGKKNAIGGDSEIT
+1 M
-15 LKSIREKFLA
+15 
-25 FFEGKKHQ
+25 
-33 RLPSSPLVPAG
+33 PSSPLVPAG

-68 PCETAVTAQRC
+68 PYKTAATAQRC
-79 LRVGGKHN
+79 LRAGGKHN
-87 DLRNVG
+87 DLQNVG
-93 YTSRHHTFFEMLG
+93 HTSRHHTFFEMLG

-114 KEEAI
+114 KEKAI

-124 FLTTPGVGLGI
+124 FLTSPAVGLGI
-135 AKEHLW
+135 PKEHLW
-141 ITVFGGGK
+141 ITVFGGGN
-149 IFGGGEAAAPAD
+149 IFGGNEAAAPAD
-161 NAAYAIWK
+161 NDAHAIWK
-169 KTLLAA
+169 QTLQDA
-175 GFSKKEVEKRIV
+175 GFGEKEAEKRIV
-187 RIFTAD
+187 RIPTAD

-213 PDKDEKTFRGDNPK
+213 PDKAAKSFRGDNPK

-240 MEFNRDSGALK
+240 MEFNRDGGALK
-251 PLPAKCVDTGMGLE
+251 PLPAPCVDTGMGLE
-265 RIAAVMQGEQSNYD
+265 RIAAVMQGVQSNYD
-279 TDLFCKLIDGVK
+279 TDLFCELIGEVK
-291 AVIHPKDPDR
+291 KITESESAATT
-301 EISASHRVV
+301 ASHRVV
-310 ADHIRAVAFLVAD
+310 ADHIRAAAFLVAD
-323 GVLPSNEGRGYVLR
+323 GVLPGNEGRGYVLR

-345 HGAKAAGK
+345 HGAKAANK
-353 RNLGMHDDGFWL
+353 PNLKMHDGGWL
-365 HRLVDKVADVMDKA
+365 HLLVDKVADVMDEA
-379 GDCVREKQIKIQ
+379 GDCIREKQSEI
-391 EVLRREEE
+391 EGVLQREEK

-406 SGHAHLTME
+406 SGRAHLTME
-415 IKRVKDSLQTNTPTP
+415 IKRVKNS
-430 RGSIRIDSPFQRDE
+430 SAKKSS
-444 KVQFPGDIAFELYDT
+444 VFPGDIAFELYDT
-459 FGFPMEATLD
+459 FGFPAEATLD
-469 EVVAAGFSG
+469 EVVAEGFSG
-478 IDEKAFDECMD
+478 IDEKAFDECMN

-569 SLKKN
+569 ALKKN

-580 ADCKKIRADAAGHF
+580 ADCKKIRADTAGHF

-676 NEQIRANYETVTEL
+676 NEQIRANYETITEL

-816 SQVWSLAER
+816 AQVWSLAER

-838 MDGADMKTLQDA
+838 MDGAEMKTLQDA

-855 TRLPQAAIL
+855 SRLPQAAIL

-888 EWMDKAA
+888 EWMDRAA

-922 LQAAREFAAHVAE
+922 LQAARAFVQKGGSDNA

>member
-1 MGKKNAIGGDSEIT
+1 M
-15 LKSIREKFLA
+15 
-25 FFEGKKHQ
+25 
-33 RLPSSPLVPAG
+33 PSSPLVPAG

-68 PCETAVTAQRC
+68 PYKTAATAQRC
-79 LRVGGKHN
+79 LRAGGKHN
-87 DLRNVG
+87 DLQNVG
-93 YTSRHHTFFEMLG
+93 HTSRHHTFFEMLG

-114 KEEAI
+114 KEKAI

-124 FLTTPGVGLGI
+124 FLTSPAVGLGI
-135 AKEHLW
+135 PKEHLW
-141 ITVFGGGK
+141 ITVFGGGN
-149 IFGGGEAAAPAD
+149 IFGNDEAAAPAD
-161 NAAYAIWK
+161 NDAHAIWK
-169 KTLLAA
+169 QTLQDA
-175 GFSKKEVEKRIV
+175 GFGEKEAEKRIV
-187 RIFTAD
+187 RIPTAD

-213 PDKDEKTFRGDNPK
+213 PDKAAKSFRGDNPK
-227 HADEC
+227 YADEC

-240 MEFNRDSGALK
+240 MEFNRDGGALK
-251 PLPAKCVDTGMGLE
+251 PLPAPCVDTGMGLE
-265 RIAAVMQGEQSNYD
+265 RIAAVMQGVQSNYD
-279 TDLFCKLIDGVK
+279 TDLFRKLIGEVK
-291 AVIHPKDPDR
+291 KITESESAATT
-301 EISASHRVV
+301 ASHRVV
-310 ADHIRAVAFLVAD
+310 ADHIRAAAFLVAD
-323 GVLPSNEGRGYVLR
+323 GVLPGNEGRGYVLR

-345 HGAKAAGK
+345 HGAKAADNPK
-353 RNLGMHDDGFWL
+353 LGMDGGGWL
-365 HRLVDKVADVMDKA
+365 HRLTDKVAEVMGAA
-379 GDCVREKQIKIQ
+379 GDCIREKQGEIEDALQ
-391 EVLRREEE
+391 REEK
-399 AFGKNFL
+399 AFGKNFVA
-406 SGHAHLTME
+406 GRAHLLAKIPE
-415 IKRVKDSLQTNTPTP
+415 AKKRGDKK
-430 RGSIRIDSPFQRDE
+430 SP
-444 KVQFPGDIAFELYDT
+444 VFPGDVAFELYDT
-459 FGFPMEATLD
+459 FGFPAEATLD
-469 EVVAAGFSG
+469 EVIAAGFSG
-478 IDEKAFDECMD
+478 IDEKAFDECMN

-569 SLKKN
+569 ALKKN

-580 ADCKKIRADAAGHF
+580 ADCKKIRADTAGHF

-676 NEQIRANYETVTEL
+676 NEQIRANYETITEL

-825 AEIVGGKTMLLQK
+825 AENIGGKTMLLQK
-838 MDGADMKTLQDA
+838 MDGAEMKTLQDA

-869 GGRASFVAAS
+869 GGRASFVASS

-922 LQAAREFAAHVAE
+922 LQAARAFVQKSGSDNG

>member
-1 MGKKNAIGGDSEIT
+1 M
-15 LKSIREKFLA
+15 
-25 FFEGKKHQ
+25 
-33 RLPSSPLVPAG
+33 PSSPLVPAG

-68 PCETAVTAQRC
+68 PYKTAATAQRC
-79 LRVGGKHN
+79 LRAGGKHN
-87 DLRNVG
+87 DLQNVG
-93 YTSRHHTFFEMLG
+93 HTSRHHTFFEMLG

-114 KEEAI
+114 KEKAI

-124 FLTTPGVGLGI
+124 FLTSPAVGLGI
-135 AKEHLW
+135 PKEHLW
-141 ITVFGGGK
+141 ITVFGGGN
-149 IFGGGEAAAPAD
+149 IFGNNEAAAPAD
-161 NAAYAIWK
+161 NDAHAIWK
-169 KTLLAA
+169 QTLQDA
-175 GFSKKEVEKRIV
+175 GFGEKEAEKRIV
-187 RIFTAD
+187 RIPTAD

-213 PDKDEKTFRGDNPK
+213 PDKAAKSFRGDNPK

-240 MEFNRDSGALK
+240 MEFNRDGGALK
-251 PLPAKCVDTGMGLE
+251 PLPAPCVDTGMGLE
-265 RIAAVMQGEQSNYD
+265 RIAAVMQGVQSNYD
-279 TDLFCKLIDGVK
+279 TDLFCKLIGEVK
-291 AVIHPKDPDR
+291 KITESESAATT
-301 EISASHRVV
+301 ASHRVV
-310 ADHIRAVAFLVAD
+310 ADHIRAAAFLVAD
-323 GVLPSNEGRGYVLR
+323 GVLPGNEGRGYVLR

-345 HGAKAAGK
+345 HGAKAADNPK
-353 RNLGMHDDGFWL
+353 LGMDDGGWL
-365 HRLVDKVADVMDKA
+365 HRLTDKVAEVMGAA
-379 GDCVREKQIKIQ
+379 GDCIREKQGEIEDALQ
-391 EVLRREEE
+391 REEK
-399 AFGKNFL
+399 AFGKNFVA
-406 SGHAHLTME
+406 GRAHLLAKIPE
-415 IKRVKDSLQTNTPTP
+415 AKKRGDKK
-430 RGSIRIDSPFQRDE
+430 SP
-444 KVQFPGDIAFELYDT
+444 VFPGDVAFELYDT
-459 FGFPMEATLD
+459 FGFPAEATLD

-478 IDEKAFDECMD
+478 IDEKAFDECMN

-569 SLKKN
+569 ALKKN

-580 ADCKKIRADAAGHF
+580 ADCKKIRADTAGHF

-667 QIREVESIV
+667 QIRKVESIV

-825 AEIVGGKTMLLQK
+825 AEFVGGKTMLLQK
-838 MDGADMKTLQDA
+838 MDGAEMKTLQDA

-855 TRLPQAAIL
+855 ARLPQAAIL

-869 GGRASFVAAS
+869 GGRASFVASS

>member
-1 MGKKNAIGGDSEIT
+1 M
-15 LKSIREKFLA
+15 
-25 FFEGKKHQ
+25 
-33 RLPSSPLVPAG
+33 PSSPLVPAG

-68 PCETAVTAQRC
+68 PYKTAATAQRC
-79 LRVGGKHN
+79 LRAGGKHN
-87 DLRNVG
+87 DLQNVG
-93 YTSRHHTFFEMLG
+93 HTSRHHTFFEMLG

-114 KEEAI
+114 KEKAI

-124 FLTTPGVGLGI
+124 FLTSPAVGLGI
-135 AKEHLW
+135 PKEHLW
-141 ITVFGGGK
+141 ITVFGGGN
-149 IFGGGEAAAPAD
+149 IFGGNEAAAPAD
-161 NAAYAIWK
+161 NDAHAIWK
-169 KTLLAA
+169 QTLQDA
-175 GFSKKEVEKRIV
+175 GFGEKEAEKRIV
-187 RIFTAD
+187 RIPTAD

-213 PDKDEKTFRGDNPK
+213 PDKAAKSFRGDNPK

-240 MEFNRDSGALK
+240 MEFNRDGGALK
-251 PLPAKCVDTGMGLE
+251 PLPAPCVDTGMGLE
-265 RIAAVMQGEQSNYD
+265 RIAAVMQGVQSNYD
-279 TDLFCKLIDGVK
+279 TDLFCELIGEVK
-291 AVIHPKDPDR
+291 KITESESAATT
-301 EISASHRVV
+301 ASHRVV
-310 ADHIRAVAFLVAD
+310 ADHIRAAAFLVAD
-323 GVLPSNEGRGYVLR
+323 GVLPGNEGRGYVLR

-345 HGAKAAGK
+345 HGAKAADNPK
-353 RNLGMHDDGFWL
+353 LGMDGGGWL
-365 HRLVDKVADVMDKA
+365 HRLTDKVAEVMGAA
-379 GDCVREKQIKIQ
+379 GDCIREKQGEIEDALQ
-391 EVLRREEE
+391 REEK
-399 AFGKNFL
+399 AFGKNFVA
-406 SGHAHLTME
+406 GRAHLLAKIPE
-415 IKRVKDSLQTNTPTP
+415 AKKRGDKK
-430 RGSIRIDSPFQRDE
+430 SP
-444 KVQFPGDIAFELYDT
+444 VFPGDVAFELYDT
-459 FGFPMEATLD
+459 FGFPAEATLD

-478 IDEKAFDECMD
+478 IDEKAFDECMN

-569 SLKKN
+569 ALKKN

-807 AALQDAQTE
+807 AAMQDAQTE

-825 AEIVGGKTMLLQK
+825 AENIGGKTMLLQK
-838 MDGADMKTLQDA
+838 MDGAEMKTLQDA

>member
-1 MGKKNAIGGDSEIT
+1 MT

-33 RLPSSPLVPAG
+33 RLPSSSLVPAG

-61 FLGFDKR
+61 FLGFEKR
-68 PCETAVTAQRC
+68 PCKTAVTAQRC

-87 DLRNVG
+87 DLQNVG

-114 KEEAI
+114 KEKAI

-124 FLTTPGVGLGI
+124 FLTSPGVGLGI
-135 AKEHLW
+135 PKEHLW
-141 ITVFGGGK
+141 ITVFGGGN
-149 IFGGGEAAAPAD
+149 IFGGNEAAAPAD
-161 NAAYAIWK
+161 NDAHAIWK
-169 KTLLAA
+169 QTLQDA
-175 GFSKKEVEKRIV
+175 GFGEKEAEKRII
-187 RIFTAD
+187 RIRTAD

-213 PDKDEKTFRGDNPK
+213 PDGKAEKFRGDNPDY
-227 HADEC
+227 ADKC
-232 VEVWNLVF
+232 IEVWNLVF
-240 MEFNRDSGALK
+240 MEFNRDGGALK
-251 PLPAKCVDTGMGLE
+251 PLPAPCVDTGMGLE
-265 RIAAVMQGEQSNYD
+265 RIAAVMKGASSNYD
-279 TDLFCKLIDGVK
+279 INLFCDLICEFKEVTK
-291 AVIHPKDPDR
+291 TKSLATT
-301 EISASHRVV
+301 ASHRVV
-310 ADHIRAVAFLVAD
+310 ADHIRAAAFLIAD
-323 GVLPSNEGRGYVLR
+323 GVLPDNEGRGYVLR

-345 HGAKAAGK
+345 HGAKAANK
-353 RNLGMHDDGFWL
+353 PNLGIHTDGWMHL
-365 HRLVDKVADVMDKA
+365 LVGKIAEVMGRNDSCTSTVNKDNSLP
-379 GDCVREKQIKIQ
+379 GDYIHEKREEIK
-391 EVLRREEE
+391 EVLQREEK

-406 SGHAHLTME
+406 SGRAHLIME
-415 IKRVKDSLQTNTPTP
+415 IKRVKDSLQTVTSAPNGLET
-430 RGSIRIDSPFQRDE
+430 IDSPFQRGE

-459 FGFPMEATLD
+459 FGFPVEATLD
-469 EVVAAGFSG
+469 EVVAAHFSG
-478 IDEKAFDECMD
+478 IDMQAFDECMNQ
-489 RQRAR
+489 QRAR
-494 SRAAMKFDAGQK
+494 SRGAMKFDAGQK

-569 SLKKN
+569 ALKKN

-667 QIREVESIV
+667 QIREVENIV
-676 NEQIRANYETVTEL
+676 NEQIRANYETITEL

-825 AEIVGGKTMLLQK
+825 AENIGGKTMLLQK
-838 MDGADMKTLQDA
+838 MDGAEMKTLQDA

-855 TRLPQAAIL
+855 ARLPQAAIL

-869 GGRASFVAAS
+869 GGRASFVASS

>member
-1 MGKKNAIGGDSEIT
+1 M
-15 LKSIREKFLA
+15 
-25 FFEGKKHQ
+25 
-33 RLPSSPLVPAG
+33 PSSPLVPAG

-68 PCETAVTAQRC
+68 PYKTAATAQRC
-79 LRVGGKHN
+79 LRAGGKHN
-87 DLRNVG
+87 DLQNVG
-93 YTSRHHTFFEMLG
+93 HTSRHHTFFEMLG

-114 KEEAI
+114 KEKAI

-124 FLTTPGVGLGI
+124 FLTSPAVGLGI
-135 AKEHLW
+135 PKEHLW
-141 ITVFGGGK
+141 ITVFGGGN
-149 IFGGGEAAAPAD
+149 IFGGNEAAAPAD
-161 NAAYAIWK
+161 NDAHAIWK
-169 KTLLAA
+169 KTLQAA
-175 GFSKKEVEKRIV
+175 GFGEKEAEKRII
-187 RIFTAD
+187 RIPTAD

-213 PDKDEKTFRGDNPK
+213 PDKAAKSFRGDNPK

-240 MEFNRDSGALK
+240 MEFNRDGGALK
-251 PLPAKCVDTGMGLE
+251 PLPAPCVDTGMGLE
-265 RIAAVMQGEQSNYD
+265 RIAAVMQGVQSNYD
-279 TDLFCKLIDGVK
+279 TDLFCELIGEVK
-291 AVIHPKDPDR
+291 KITESESAATT
-301 EISASHRVV
+301 ASHRVV
-310 ADHIRAVAFLVAD
+310 ADHIRAAAFLVAD
-323 GVLPSNEGRGYVLR
+323 GVLPGNEGRGYVLR

-345 HGAKAAGK
+345 HGAKAADNPK
-353 RNLGMHDDGFWL
+353 LGMDGGGWL
-365 HRLVDKVADVMDKA
+365 HRLTDKVAEVMGAA
-379 GDCVREKQIKIQ
+379 GDCIREKQGEIEDALQ
-391 EVLRREEE
+391 REEK
-399 AFGKNFL
+399 AFGKNFVA
-406 SGHAHLTME
+406 GRAHLLAKIPE
-415 IKRVKDSLQTNTPTP
+415 AKKRGNKK
-430 RGSIRIDSPFQRDE
+430 SP
-444 KVQFPGDIAFELYDT
+444 VFPGDVAFELYDT
-459 FGFPMEATLD
+459 FGFPAEATLD

-478 IDEKAFDECMD
+478 IDEKAFDECMN

-569 SLKKN
+569 ALKKN

-667 QIREVESIV
+667 QIREVENIV

-816 SQVWSLAER
+816 AQVWSLAER

-838 MDGADMKTLQDA
+838 MDGAEMKTLQDA

-855 TRLPQAAIL
+855 SRLPQAAIL

-922 LQAAREFAAHVAE
+922 LQAARAFVQKGESDND

>member
-1 MGKKNAIGGDSEIT
+1 M
-15 LKSIREKFLA
+15 
-25 FFEGKKHQ
+25 
-33 RLPSSPLVPAG
+33 PSSPLVPAG

-68 PCETAVTAQRC
+68 PYKTAATAQRC
-79 LRVGGKHN
+79 LRAGGKHN
-87 DLRNVG
+87 DLQNVG
-93 YTSRHHTFFEMLG
+93 HTSRHHTFFEMLG

-114 KEEAI
+114 KEKAI

-124 FLTTPGVGLGI
+124 FLTSPGSGLGI

-141 ITVFGGGK
+141 ITVFGGGN
-149 IFGGGEAAAPAD
+149 IFGDNEAAAPAD
-161 NAAYAIWK
+161 NDAHAIWK
-169 KTLLAA
+169 QTLQKA
-175 GFSKKEVEKRIV
+175 GFSEKEAEKRIV
-187 RIFTAD
+187 RIPTAD

-213 PDKDEKTFRGDNPK
+213 PDKAAKSFRGDNPK

-240 MEFNRDSGALK
+240 MEFNRDGGALK
-251 PLPAKCVDTGMGLE
+251 PLPAPCVDTGMGLE
-265 RIAAVMQGEQSNYD
+265 RIAAVMQGVQSNYD
-279 TDLFCKLIDGVK
+279 TDLFCELIGEVK
-291 AVIHPKDPDR
+291 KITESESAATT
-301 EISASHRVV
+301 ASHRVV
-310 ADHIRAVAFLVAD
+310 ADHIRAAAFLVAD
-323 GVLPSNEGRGYVLR
+323 GVLPGNEGRGYVLR

-345 HGAKAAGK
+345 HGAKAADNPK
-353 RNLGMHDDGFWL
+353 LGMDGGGWL
-365 HRLVDKVADVMDKA
+365 HRLTDKVAEVMGAA
-379 GDCVREKQIKIQ
+379 GDCIREKQGEIEDALQ
-391 EVLRREEE
+391 REEK
-399 AFGKNFL
+399 AFGKNFVA
-406 SGHAHLTME
+406 GRAHLLAKIPE
-415 IKRVKDSLQTNTPTP
+415 AKKRGDKK
-430 RGSIRIDSPFQRDE
+430 SP
-444 KVQFPGDIAFELYDT
+444 VFPGDVAFELYDT
-459 FGFPMEATLD
+459 FGFPAEATLD

-478 IDEKAFDECMD
+478 IDEKAFDECMN

-569 SLKKN
+569 ALKKN

-667 QIREVESIV
+667 QIREVENIV
-676 NEQIRANYETVTEL
+676 NEQIRANYETITEL

-825 AEIVGGKTMLLQK
+825 AETIGGKTMLLQK
-838 MDGADMKTLQDA
+838 MDGA
-850 LRRLQ
+850 
-855 TRLPQAAIL
+855 
-864 LAGDG
+864 DG

-907 RAQCGGGDASKIDSA
+907 RAQGCKIDLRRVRA
-922 LQAAREFAAHVAE
+922 KERDNG

>member
-1 MGKKNAIGGDSEIT
+1 M
-15 LKSIREKFLA
+15 
-25 FFEGKKHQ
+25 
-33 RLPSSPLVPAG
+33 PSSPLVPAG

-68 PCETAVTAQRC
+68 PYKTAATAQRC
-79 LRVGGKHN
+79 LRAGGKHN
-87 DLRNVG
+87 DLQNVG
-93 YTSRHHTFFEMLG
+93 HTSRHHTFFEMLG

-114 KEEAI
+114 KEKAI

-124 FLTTPGVGLGI
+124 FLTSPAVGLGI
-135 AKEHLW
+135 PKEHLW
-141 ITVFGGGK
+141 ITVFGGGN
-149 IFGGGEAAAPAD
+149 IFGGNEAAAPAD
-161 NAAYAIWK
+161 NDAHAIWK
-169 KTLLAA
+169 QTLQAA
-175 GFSKKEVEKRIV
+175 GFGEKEAEKRIV
-187 RIFTAD
+187 RIPTAD

-213 PDKDEKTFRGDNPK
+213 PDKAAKSFRGDNPK
-227 HADEC
+227 YADEC

-240 MEFNRDSGALK
+240 MEFNRDGGALK
-251 PLPAKCVDTGMGLE
+251 PLPAPCVDTGMGLE
-265 RIAAVMQGEQSNYD
+265 RIAAVMQGVQSNYD
-279 TDLFCKLIDGVK
+279 TDLFCELIGEVK
-291 AVIHPKDPDR
+291 KITESESAATT
-301 EISASHRVV
+301 ASHRVV
-310 ADHIRAVAFLVAD
+310 ADHIRAAAFLVAD
-323 GVLPSNEGRGYVLR
+323 GVLPGNEGRGYVLR

-345 HGAKAAGK
+345 HGAKAADNPK
-353 RNLGMHDDGFWL
+353 LGMDGGGWL
-365 HRLVDKVADVMDKA
+365 HRLTDKVAEVMGAA
-379 GDCVREKQIKIQ
+379 GDCIREKQGEIEDALQ
-391 EVLRREEE
+391 REEK
-399 AFGKNFL
+399 AFGKNFVA
-406 SGHAHLTME
+406 GRAHLLAKIPE
-415 IKRVKDSLQTNTPTP
+415 AKKRGDKK
-430 RGSIRIDSPFQRDE
+430 SP
-444 KVQFPGDIAFELYDT
+444 VFPGDVAFELYDT
-459 FGFPMEATLD
+459 FGFPAEATLD
-469 EVVAAGFSG
+469 EVVAAGFFG
-478 IDEKAFDECMD
+478 IDEKAFDECMN

-569 SLKKN
+569 ALKKN

-795 MRLSVKEAQKQI
+795 MRMSVKEAQKQI

-838 MDGADMKTLQDA
+838 MDGAEMKTLQDA

-855 TRLPQAAIL
+855 ARLPQAAIL

-869 GGRASFVAAS
+869 GGRASLVASS
-879 AFSDSLSAK
+879 AFSDSLNAK

-922 LQAAREFAAHVAE
+922 LQAAREFAAHVAK

>member
-1 MGKKNAIGGDSEIT
+1 M
-15 LKSIREKFLA
+15 
-25 FFEGKKHQ
+25 
-33 RLPSSPLVPAG
+33 PSSPLVPAG

-68 PCETAVTAQRC
+68 PYKTAATAQRC
-79 LRVGGKHN
+79 LRAGGKHN
-87 DLRNVG
+87 DLQNVG
-93 YTSRHHTFFEMLG
+93 HTSRHHTFFEMLG

-114 KEEAI
+114 KEKAI

-124 FLTTPGVGLGI
+124 FLTSPAVGLGI
-135 AKEHLW
+135 PKEHLW
-141 ITVFGGGK
+141 ITVFGGGN
-149 IFGGGEAAAPAD
+149 IFGNNEAAAPAD
-161 NAAYAIWK
+161 NDAHAIWK
-169 KTLLAA
+169 QTLQNA
-175 GFSKKEVEKRIV
+175 GFGEKEAEKRIV
-187 RIFTAD
+187 RIPTAD

-213 PDKDEKTFRGDNPK
+213 PDKAAKSFRGDNPK
-227 HADEC
+227 YADEC

-240 MEFNRDSGALK
+240 MEFNRDGGALK
-251 PLPAKCVDTGMGLE
+251 PLPAPCVDTGMGLE
-265 RIAAVMQGEQSNYD
+265 RIAAVMQGVQSNYD
-279 TDLFCKLIDGVK
+279 TDLFCELIGEVK
-291 AVIHPKDPDR
+291 KITESVSAATT
-301 EISASHRVV
+301 ASHRVV
-310 ADHIRAVAFLVAD
+310 ADHIRAAAFLVAD
-323 GVLPSNEGRGYVLR
+323 GVLPGNEGRGYVLR

-345 HGAKAAGK
+345 HGAKAADNPK
-353 RNLGMHDDGFWL
+353 LGMDGGGWL
-365 HRLVDKVADVMDKA
+365 HRLTDKVAEVMGAA
-379 GDCVREKQIKIQ
+379 GDCIREKQGEIEDALQ
-391 EVLRREEE
+391 REEK
-399 AFGKNFL
+399 AFGKNFVA
-406 SGHAHLTME
+406 GRAHLLAKIPE
-415 IKRVKDSLQTNTPTP
+415 AKKRGDKK
-430 RGSIRIDSPFQRDE
+430 SP
-444 KVQFPGDIAFELYDT
+444 VFPGDVAFELYDT
-459 FGFPMEATLD
+459 FGFPAEATLD

-478 IDEKAFDECMD
+478 IDEKAFDECMN

-569 SLKKN
+569 ALKKN

-676 NEQIRANYETVTEL
+676 NEQIRANYETITEL

-766 QAQNDSARLSDIAAA
+766 QTQNDSARLSDIAAA

-795 MRLSVKEAQKQI
+795 MRLSVKDAQKQI

-825 AEIVGGKTMLLQK
+825 AENIGGKTMLLQK
-838 MDGADMKTLQDA
+838 MDGAEMKTLQDA

-869 GGRASFVAAS
+869 GGRASFVASS

-895 AVCGAKG
+895 SVCGAKG

-907 RAQCGGGDASKIDSA
+907 RAQCGGGDVSKIDSA
-922 LQAAREFAAHVAE
+922 LQAAREFAAHVVE